1 MGGGKEVTAII
12 RWYFKDLGCEEKE
25 KCSALTELGPRV
37 ERSLKLEKLA
47 YPLTGKWSKMR
58 ESEGINNDS

>member
-1 MGGGKEVTAII
+1 MI
-12 RWYFKDLGCEEKE
+12 DLGCEEKE